1 MGIDTATRTDSMVET
16 YLGNYKIVNALA
28 QNYGFKSLFFWQPH
42 IAIGGKSL
50 TTEELEMKRRELDPT
65 LIEFYESVYR
75 RIQQLAGKHE
85 NLYYIAD
92 TFDSSDFQIWID
104 QVHVTPVGNRLI
116 AERIFRVITERN
128 LIDSNSAHDSPKQ
141 S

>member
-1 MGIDTATRTDSMVET
+1 
-16 YLGNYKIVNALA
+16 
-28 QNYGFKSLFFWQPH
+28 
-42 IAIGGKSL
+42 
-50 TTEELEMKRRELDPT
+50 MKRELDPT

-75 RIQQLAGKHE
+75 RIQQAAKKYE

-92 TFDSSDFQIWID
+92 IFDSSDLQIWID

-116 AERIFRVITERN
+116 AERIFRVITGRN
-128 LIDSNSAHDSPKQ
+128 LLDNQGSRSANDVVGNGHPSL